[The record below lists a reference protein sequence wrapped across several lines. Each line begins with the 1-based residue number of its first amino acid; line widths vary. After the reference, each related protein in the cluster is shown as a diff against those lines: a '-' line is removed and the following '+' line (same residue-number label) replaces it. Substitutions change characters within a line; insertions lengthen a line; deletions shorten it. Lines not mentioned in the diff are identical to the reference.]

1 MNPEESKQPISN
13 ELFYTAMKNMHDRSN
28 DLHDSLVRVEEKI
41 DKVLVQA
48 TKTNGRVTNLE
59 DWSANVKKIVETNSD
74 SISGLK
80 GDRKWMIGAAAAL
93 TLTGWFA
100 LKSIVADSIQSANN
114 QLVTTTPLR

>member
-1 MNPEESKQPISN
+1 
-13 ELFYTAMKNMHDRSN
+13 MKNMHDRSN